1 MFLVEKLS
9 NNLAFKIASA
19 LNLDKD
25 KEEVIAYGAFNFIQT
40 TWCVFMVLLL
50 GMIFKVP
57 LKALIISFSI
67 SILRKYSGGA
77 HSTSPNRCALIGAIV
92 SVGLALFVE
101 YTYQLVNLSWIV
113 IAAVFTFLFAYY
125 NIYKY
130 APVDS
135 PAKPIVSEKSRQ
147 RMKKKSILTINILV
161 FLIIML
167 SINCFAVGNKYYL
180 SIAVCICLGVLWQVL
195 TLTPKGYLVLSN
207 IDTFFEKITNV
218 LGGKNNEKL

>member
-1 MFLVEKLS
+1 MFLIEKLS
-9 NNLAFKIASA
+9 NNLAFKVAST

-25 KEEVIAYGAFNFIQT
+25 KKEIIAYGAFNFIQT
-40 TWCVFMVLLL
+40 IWCIIMVIIL

-57 LKALIISFSI
+57 LEALVVSFSI

-77 HSTSPNRCALIGAIV
+77 HSTSPNRCALIGALV

-101 YTYQLVNLSWIV
+101 YTYKLVNLSWLITIIV
-113 IAAVFTFLFAYY
+113 VVFLFAYY

-135 PAKPIVSEKSRQ
+135 PAKPIVKEKSKQ
-147 RMKKKSILTINILV
+147 RMKKGSIFTVNVLVILV
-161 FLIIML
+161 ATLLVGHFII
-167 SINCFAVGNKYYL
+167 GNNQYL
-180 SIAVCICLGVLWQVL
+180 VIAMCICLGVLWQVL

-207 IDTFFEKITNV
+207 IDTFFEKIINI
-218 LGGKNNEKL
+218 LGGKK